1 MWGHIARKA
10 AQEKRE
16 EAIRVEK
23 ARVKIDNVFT
33 LVLLKANLDK
43 NKIHMT
49 IQDSLKKH
57 NIITNHELPQ
67 DFIGDLSDPDEI
79 DDKLKEIKEKCL
91 KLV

>member
-1 MWGHIARKA
+1 M
-10 AQEKRE
+10 
-16 EAIRVEK
+16 
-23 ARVKIDNVFT
+23 FT

-79 DDKLKEIKEKCL
+79 DDKLREIKEKCL